1 VNVTERFAGAL
12 HHLAVRRRD
21 RVTIFAHNGMD
32 YLMGLCAC
40 WRIGAIPALVNVR
53 FVDQLPYYFTDHT
66 PSAVIYTGDM
76 GEAVRSAAGRIPSI
90 KHLVCM
96 DGLQTGAH
104 SLPELLAADFK
115 APPDPGDEHA
125 IAHLSYTSG
134 TTGQPKG
141 ACLCHEPTITAARTI
156 AERLRLRSHDVSFGP
171 TALSSSYQLVAN
183 LLPQLAVGAS
193 INVMGRWTK
202 LTGWDALSASG
213 ATVFVANPP
222 LLAELLAECRDR
234 GRLPGP
240 LRFVLSGGGPV
251 PPTLRKAWRDEFH
264 VPLVESFGQSEIGG
278 FFALGYPEV
287 EPDDGKLLRVGP
299 PLPDKEVRIMTS
311 TGEFAGPGVV
321 GEIVL
326 RGGFMHSYWD
336 KPDKTA
342 QTIRNGWLHSGDLG
356 VLDADGFLTMRGR
369 RNELIQVAGKDWFPR
384 DVEEAL
390 GRQPGVALAALIGVA
405 ERGVGMRPIA
415 FITTEPGHR
424 CEPNALKTAIAR
436 EVTYDLSPLEIVVAQ
451 SLPMTATGK
460 ISKAELAEQAA
471 GKLAT
476 GG

>member
-1 VNVTERFAGAL
+1 
-12 HHLAVRRRD
+12 
-21 RVTIFAHNGMD
+21 
-32 YLMGLCAC
+32 
-40 WRIGAIPALVNVR
+40 
-53 FVDQLPYYFTDHT
+53 
-66 PSAVIYTGDM
+66 
-76 GEAVRSAAGRIPSI
+76 
-90 KHLVCM
+90 
-96 DGLQTGAH
+96 
-104 SLPELLAADFK
+104 
-115 APPDPGDEHA
+115 
-125 IAHLSYTSG
+125 
-134 TTGQPKG
+134 
-141 ACLCHEPTITAARTI
+141 
-156 AERLRLRSHDVSFGP
+156 
-171 TALSSSYQLVAN
+171 
-183 LLPQLAVGAS
+183 
-193 INVMGRWTK
+193 
-202 LTGWDALSASG
+202 
-213 ATVFVANPP
+213 
-222 LLAELLAECRDR
+222 
-234 GRLPGP
+234 
-240 LRFVLSGGGPV
+240 
-251 PPTLRKAWRDEFH
+251 
-264 VPLVESFGQSEIGG
+264 
-278 FFALGYPEV
+278 
-287 EPDDGKLLRVGP
+287 
-299 PLPDKEVRIMTS
+299 MTS